1 MIYFLYLAWVLA
13 VRRDTQGNQWNVQT
27 CRTVCNERVRRT
39 DAMMRCHRR
48 YAIAMAHLFPVI
60 RNKSGAWSSGRE
72 CLRSEETH
80 RTPSYLPIST
90 IFHSA
95 TMGQSEHKIPIFL
108 SSVEV
113 ITGGNLLKL
122 CIIRQRFPALV
133 CWKPKLHLDVSTT
146 ESEIQSLV
154 EIGLSIFFTASTSH
168 LSSHCAISWTRNS
181 YAWDSSPKSL
191 PMFTRTLTS
200 GPLTSSL
207 FRCSAGASDDV
218 AAGSDSEKLR
228 SAMTEEL
235 RLWGNHP
242 AIGSEQKSYTTGRTV
257 TLQ

>member
-146 ESEIQSLV
+146 ESEISGANFAKNSCRDANALARHDCFNAPLFETSDAMAQTEGSR
-154 EIGLSIFFTASTSH
+154 STLQRQKLLCTNQTH
-168 LSSHCAISWTRNS
+168 RNIQKCCWHAV
-181 YAWDSSPKSL
+181 YVACVRVW
-191 PMFTRTLTS
+191 
-200 GPLTSSL
+200 GPLDKSSE
-207 FRCSAGASDDV
+207 CMTV
-218 AAGSDSEKLR
+218 AIRIACVYK
-228 SAMTEEL
+228 
-235 RLWGNHP
+235 
-242 AIGSEQKSYTTGRTV
+242 V
-257 TLQ
+257 

>member
-1 MIYFLYLAWVLA
+1 
-13 VRRDTQGNQWNVQT
+13 
-27 CRTVCNERVRRT
+27 
-39 DAMMRCHRR
+39 
-48 YAIAMAHLFPVI
+48 
-60 RNKSGAWSSGRE
+60 
-72 CLRSEETH
+72 
-80 RTPSYLPIST
+80 
-90 IFHSA
+90 
-95 TMGQSEHKIPIFL
+95 MGQSEHKIPIFL

-133 CWKPKLHLDVSTT
+133 CWKPKLYLDVSTT
-146 ESEIQSLV
+146 ESEIHSLV

-218 AAGSDSEKLR
+218 AAGSDSEKLHYR
-228 SAMTEEL
+228 ENRHA
-235 RLWGNHP
+235 
-242 AIGSEQKSYTTGRTV
+242 TV
-257 TLQ
+257 TARCIA